1 MKGLSS
7 RGGTSGRIKS
17 PTINFFF
24 LEAETDVERRHDDRV
39 GVAWEGK
46 AHLIG
51 RAKRGNQLTSLTELV
66 VEATDQ
72 LMCSQARWR
81 NIPGAPWRG
90 PRQRKKG
97 REGLEEEC
105 WRRSCERKDPRIIPT
120 AEGDGIS
127 MDLGEGGKPVGE
139 RSER

>member
-1 MKGLSS
+1 
-7 RGGTSGRIKS
+7 
-17 PTINFFF
+17 
-24 LEAETDVERRHDDRV
+24 LEAEADVERRHDKRV

-51 RAKRGNQLTSLTELV
+51 RAKCGNQLTSLTELV

-72 LMCSQARWR
+72 LMCSQAGWRKMAEAGGEATDWRGR
-81 NIPGAPWRG
+81 NIPGAPRRG
-90 PRQRKKG
+90 PWRRKKG

-105 WRRSCERKDPRIIPT
+105 WRRSLERKNPRIIPT

-127 MDLGEGGKPVGE
+127 MDLGEGQKYVGE
-139 RSER
+139 RSEH